1 VRALLFRAL
10 GAAVLVLAVLS
21 LIAARRMRFEHAML
35 LAEVVELRDIAEKQN
50 RLLWNHGLI
59 PYLLPPRLAAA
70 WWNVEDAVSLLE
82 TVGSWGTPGVPK

>member
-1 VRALLFRAL
+1 MRALFFRAAL
-10 GAAVLVLAVLS
+10 AAVLVLAVLS

>member
-1 VRALLFRAL
+1 VRALFFRAAL
-10 GAAVLVLAVLS
+10 AAVLVLAVLS

>member
-1 VRALLFRAL
+1 
-10 GAAVLVLAVLS
+10 
-21 LIAARRMRFEHAML
+21 ML